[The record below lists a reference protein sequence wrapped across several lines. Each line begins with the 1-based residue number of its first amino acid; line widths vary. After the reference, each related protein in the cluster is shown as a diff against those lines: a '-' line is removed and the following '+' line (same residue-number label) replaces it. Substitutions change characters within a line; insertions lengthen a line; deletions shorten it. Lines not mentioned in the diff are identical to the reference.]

1 MRTLQSE
8 AHLRPI
14 QTLLLREASSQC
26 EAVQEQ
32 SEFNAGII
40 RTASGTRR
48 EYTDTRRN
56 FELSENELN
65 GEISEI
71 EMDTALR
78 MGLLPSKYECTI
90 RERDAARR
98 RGWM

>member
-26 EAVQEQ
+26 EAIKDA
-32 SEFNAGII
+32 SRDNAGLCGE
-40 RTASGTRR
+40 TKLCTETRR
-48 EYTDTRRN
+48 H
-56 FELSENELN
+56 FELSQDELT
-65 GEISEI
+65 GCLSEYEI
-71 EMDTALR
+71 
-78 MGLLPSKYECTI
+78 
-90 RERDAARR
+90 DAAKR

>member
-1 MRTLQSE
+1 MRVFQSE

-26 EAVQEQ
+26 EAVKD
-32 SEFNAGII
+32 SPRDNAGLFGETKL
-40 RTASGTRR
+40 R
-48 EYTDTRRN
+48 TDTRRH
-56 FELSENELN
+56 FELSQNELN
-65 GEISEI
+65 GELSAI
-71 EMDTALR
+71 ELDTALR
-78 MGLLPSKYECTI
+78 MGLLPSKYEYTI

>member
-26 EAVQEQ
+26 EAVKDASRDNVGVH
-32 SEFNAGII
+32 SE
-40 RTASGTRR
+40 TKLHTETRR
-48 EYTDTRRN
+48 H
-56 FELSENELN
+56 FELSQDELT
-65 GEISEI
+65 GCLSEYEI
-71 EMDTALR
+71 
-78 MGLLPSKYECTI
+78 
-90 RERDAARR
+90 DAAKR

>member
-26 EAVQEQ
+26 EAIKDA
-32 SEFNAGII
+32 SRDNAGVHSGAKL
-40 RTASGTRR
+40 RTETRR
-48 EYTDTRRN
+48 HFDLHQTELTGC
-56 FELSENELN
+56 LSEY
-65 GEISEI
+65 EI
-71 EMDTALR
+71 
-78 MGLLPSKYECTI
+78 
-90 RERDAARR
+90 DAARR